1 MGCDLTAL
9 AAYIGAPSEPGPA
22 WLVPGL
28 PLSICARLGVPSKDL
43 LGDLL
48 ELCCGAVGSCS
59 RCPSPQPVPA
69 FPRPCLAQAAGAV
82 EGVLAAVQR
91 TAAVAAVP
99 ARGSSS
105 PSAALP
111 SPLQRADTMGSE
123 AQDITCSVCQGVCK
137 EPSYILPCLHQF
149 CFGCVMR
156 WAERSSTCPLCRQRI
171 TSIRYS
177 IWAEDDFLEVQVA
190 PDAEAQDDSPQDE
203 QGAAEPMPQPAV
215 RGLPPEE
222 WAALFREHLEVLGPL
237 RSWVRQQ
244 ARELFDAAWWDQD
257 MLEATVVAWLCR
269 CGLDEH
275 ALVRELRPLLQ
286 GHTVSIVQ
294 RLISIMGEICSEEYL
309 EELGFLEPRP
319 ASQLYMYNGPEVDLE
334 GSEDTWEPELEGS
347 QDTGEPELEGSQ
359 DTWEPEL
366 EGSQD
371 TGEPELEGSQ
381 DTWEPEDSL
390 EATPSPAA
398 SPRDTPVTSLLSS
411 SSAEGSDIEELPS
424 TSSAALPGGPA
435 PIPEEQEEL
444 FSEPEE
450 EEAEHAAV
458 PGCSHG
464 PSPPGQGR
472 DSSPGG
478 PRRAPKRRADSNLD
492 SPQPCKRPP
501 HL

>member
-1 MGCDLTAL
+1 MG
-9 AAYIGAPSEPGPA
+9 G
-22 WLVPGL
+22 
-28 PLSICARLGVPSKDL
+28 
-43 LGDLL
+43 
-48 ELCCGAVGSCS
+48 
-59 RCPSPQPVPA
+59 
-69 FPRPCLAQAAGAV
+69 
-82 EGVLAAVQR
+82 
-91 TAAVAAVP
+91 
-99 ARGSSS
+99 
-105 PSAALP
+105 
-111 SPLQRADTMGSE
+111 E
-123 AQDITCSVCQGVCK
+123 AQDITCPVCQGAPK

-156 WAERSSTCPLCRQRI
+156 WVQRSSTCPLCRQRI

-319 ASQLYMYNGPEVDLE
+319 ASQLYMDNGPDVD
-334 GSEDTWEPELEGS
+334 
-347 QDTGEPELEGSQ
+347 LEGSQ
-359 DTWEPEL
+359 DTWEPNNEGSEDAGEPEL

-398 SPRDTPVTSLLSS
+398 SPRTLLSPACSPPAARRILTSRSCPAPPVPPCLRVLASRPLHPSLRSRRS
-411 SSAEGSDIEELPS
+411 SSQSLKRRKQN
-424 TSSAALPGGPA
+424 TLQCRAAATGPLLLARAGTAHLGGPGA
-435 PIPEEQEEL
+435 
-444 FSEPEE
+444 PEE
-450 EEAEHAAV
+450 EGRQRPGLSPALQEAPAPLAGHIWL
-458 PGCSHG
+458 
-464 PSPPGQGR
+464 
-472 DSSPGG
+472 SS
-478 PRRAPKRRADSNLD
+478 K
-492 SPQPCKRPP
+492 
-501 HL
+501 

>member
-1 MGCDLTAL
+1 
-9 AAYIGAPSEPGPA
+9 
-22 WLVPGL
+22 
-28 PLSICARLGVPSKDL
+28 
-43 LGDLL
+43 
-48 ELCCGAVGSCS
+48 
-59 RCPSPQPVPA
+59 
-69 FPRPCLAQAAGAV
+69 
-82 EGVLAAVQR
+82 
-91 TAAVAAVP
+91 
-99 ARGSSS
+99 
-105 PSAALP
+105 
-111 SPLQRADTMGSE
+111 MGSE

-359 DTWEPEL
+359 DTWEPE
-366 EGSQD
+366 
-371 TGEPELEGSQ
+371 
-381 DTWEPEDSL
+381 DSL

-411 SSAEGSDIEELPS
+411 SSVEGSDIEELPS

-450 EEAEHAAV
+450 EEAEHASV

-478 PRRAPKRRADSNLD
+478 PRRPPKRRADSNPD

-501 HL
+501 RL

>member
-1 MGCDLTAL
+1 MG
-9 AAYIGAPSEPGPA
+9 G
-22 WLVPGL
+22 
-28 PLSICARLGVPSKDL
+28 
-43 LGDLL
+43 
-48 ELCCGAVGSCS
+48 
-59 RCPSPQPVPA
+59 
-69 FPRPCLAQAAGAV
+69 
-82 EGVLAAVQR
+82 
-91 TAAVAAVP
+91 
-99 ARGSSS
+99 
-105 PSAALP
+105 
-111 SPLQRADTMGSE
+111 E
-123 AQDITCSVCQGVCK
+123 AQDITCPVCQGAPK

-156 WAERSSTCPLCRQRI
+156 WVQRSSTCPLCRQRI

-319 ASQLYMYNGPEVDLE
+319 ASQLYMDNGPEVDLEGSQDTGEPELE

-347 QDTGEPELEGSQ
+347 QDTWEPEHEGSQ
-359 DTWEPEL
+359 DTW
-366 EGSQD
+366 
-371 TGEPELEGSQ
+371 EPELEGSQ

-411 SSAEGSDIEELPS
+411 SSAEDSDIEELPS
-424 TSSAALPGGPA
+424 ASSAALPAGPA
-435 PIPEEQEEL
+435 AIPEEQEEL

-478 PRRAPKRRADSNLD
+478 PGAPEEEGRQQPGL
-492 SPQPCKRPP
+492 SPALQEAPAPLAGHIWLSSK
-501 HL
+501 

>member
-1 MGCDLTAL
+1 MA
-9 AAYIGAPSEPGPA
+9 
-22 WLVPGL
+22 
-28 PLSICARLGVPSKDL
+28 
-43 LGDLL
+43 
-48 ELCCGAVGSCS
+48 
-59 RCPSPQPVPA
+59 
-69 FPRPCLAQAAGAV
+69 
-82 EGVLAAVQR
+82 
-91 TAAVAAVP
+91 
-99 ARGSSS
+99 
-105 PSAALP
+105 
-111 SPLQRADTMGSE
+111 SE
-123 AQDITCSVCQGVCK
+123 AQDITCPVCQGVPK
-137 EPSYILPCLHQF
+137 EPSYVLPCVHHF
-149 CFGCVMR
+149 CFGCIMR
-156 WAERSSTCPLCRQRI
+156 WAKRSSTCPLCRQHI

-257 MLEATVVAWLCR
+257 MLEANVVAWLCR

-275 ALVRELRPLLQ
+275 ALVQELQPLLQ
-286 GHTVSIVQ
+286 GHTVSFVQ
-294 RLISIMGEICSEEYL
+294 RLISIMEETCSEEYL

-319 ASQLYMYNGPEVDLE
+319 ASQLYVYNGPEVD
-334 GSEDTWEPELEGS
+334 
-347 QDTGEPELEGSQ
+347 
-359 DTWEPEL
+359 
-366 EGSQD
+366 
-371 TGEPELEGSQ
+371 LEGSQ
-381 DTWEPEDSL
+381 DTWEPEDSP

-411 SSAEGSDIEELPS
+411 SSAEDSDIEELPS
-424 TSSAALPGGPA
+424 TSSAALPGGPGHPPAA

-450 EEAEHAAV
+450 EEAEQAAV

-478 PRRAPKRRADSNLD
+478 PRRPPKRRADSDPD

-501 HL
+501 